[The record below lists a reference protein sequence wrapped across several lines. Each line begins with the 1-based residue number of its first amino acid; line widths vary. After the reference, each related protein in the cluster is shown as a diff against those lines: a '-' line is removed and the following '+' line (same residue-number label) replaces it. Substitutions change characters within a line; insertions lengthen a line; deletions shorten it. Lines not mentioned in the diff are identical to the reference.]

1 MTLLEINFFLM
12 PEYISAEGLEKLK
25 AELQSLKTTRRQ
37 DIAMRLE
44 HAKSLGD
51 LSENAE
57 YQETKEEQ
65 TLLERQIVELEEMIR
80 NAVVIKAERPL
91 DVVTVGST
99 VVVDSGRG
107 PETYKI
113 VGSEEAKPS
122 EGKISNESPLGK
134 AFLNCR
140 VGNTVE
146 VKTPGG
152 GMEYKILEIK

>member
-1 MTLLEINFFLM
+1 M

-25 AELQSLKTTRRQ
+25 EELHGLKTTRRQ
-37 DIAMRLE
+37 DIAARLE

-65 TLLERQIVELEEMIR
+65 TLLERQILELEEMIR

-113 VGSEEAKPS
+113 VGSEEAKPA
-122 EGKISNESPLGK
+122 EGKVSNESPLGK
-134 AFLNCR
+134 SFLNKR
-140 VGNTVE
+140 VGNSVE

-152 GMEYKILEIK
+152 TIEYKILEIK

>member
-1 MTLLEINFFLM
+1 M

-25 AELQSLKTTRRQ
+25 QDLHNLKTARRQ
-37 DIAMRLE
+37 DIAVRLE

-65 TLLERQIVELEEMIR
+65 TLLERQISELEEMIR

-113 VGSEEAKPS
+113 VGSEEAKPA
-122 EGKISNESPLGK
+122 EGKVSNESPLGK
-134 AFLNCR
+134 AFLNKR
-140 VGNTVE
+140 IGNVVE

-152 GMEYKILEIK
+152 TIEYKILEIK

>member
-1 MTLLEINFFLM
+1 MA
-12 PEYISAEGLEKLK
+12 EYISAEALEKLK
-25 AELQSLKTTRRQ
+25 QELPGLKTTRRE

-65 TLLERQIVELEEMIR
+65 SLLERQIIDLEEMIR
-80 NAVVIKAERPL
+80 NAVVIKQDRPT
-91 DVVTVGST
+91 DIVVVGST
-99 VVVDSGRG
+99 VVVDAGRG
-107 PETYKI
+107 PQTFKI

-134 AFLNCR
+134 AFLNRR
-140 VGNTVE
+140 VGNAVE
-146 VKTPGG
+146 AKTPGG
-152 GMEYKILEIK
+152 AVKYKILEIK

>member
-1 MTLLEINFFLM
+1 M

-25 AELQSLKTTRRQ
+25 QELHELKTTKRQ
-37 DIAMRLE
+37 EIAVRLE

-65 TLLERQIVELEEMIR
+65 TLVEQQIGGLEEMIR
-80 NAVVIKAERPL
+80 NAVVIKSERPL

-99 VVVDSGRG
+99 VVVDGGRG

-113 VGSEEAKPS
+113 VGSEEAKPT

-134 AFLNCR
+134 AFLNR
-140 VGNTVE
+140 RIGNTVE

-152 GMEYKILEIK
+152 SVEYKIIEIK

>member
-1 MTLLEINFFLM
+1 M

-25 AELQSLKTTRRQ
+25 QDLHELKTAKRQ
-37 DIAMRLE
+37 EIAVRLE

-65 TLLERQIVELEEMIR
+65 ALVEQQIAELEDKIR
-80 NAVVIKAERPL
+80 NAIVIKSERPT

-99 VVVDSGRG
+99 VVVNAGHG

-113 VGSEEAKPS
+113 VGSEEAKPV

-134 AFLNCR
+134 AFLNR
-140 VGNTVE
+140 RIGNTVE

-152 GMEYKILEIK
+152 TMEYKILEIK